1 MKSRFKNL
9 TVNLA
14 AELTET
20 MKEFLMEH
28 LKEEENTSDI
38 INLIMSSH
46 LSAMF
51 TFMRTLSSEHPEIL
65 VKVNKFIAKMIA
77 HLDAQ
82 SPITSVEFMGLNDEA

>member
-51 TFMRTLSSEHPEIL
+51 TFMRTLSS
-65 VKVNKFIAKMIA
+65 
-77 HLDAQ
+77 
-82 SPITSVEFMGLNDEA
+82 